1 MRQSKLRCR
10 YRTDE
15 LLMSE
20 MRIRLRSPGE
30 EVPKEEEHYVLQSME
45 EVMETKENASKRNKC
60 INNQHCTKLAFV
72 MCYKM

>member
-1 MRQSKLRCR
+1 MASGELVRLRESKLRCR

-30 EVPKEEEHYVLQSME
+30 EVPKDRYIQQYGH
-45 EVMETKENASKRNKC
+45 ASKNKK
-60 INNQHCTKLAFV
+60 CTKS
-72 MCYKM
+72 KNQ